1 MNIFE
6 MKPID
11 PTEKLL
17 MGPGPSNVHPRVYR
31 GLASPTLG
39 HMDPEFLTVMDEIK
53 VLLQALFKTQNELT
67 FAVSGTGSAGMET
80 CMVNV
85 IEPGDR
91 VLICQNGVFGGRMA
105 DIAGRLGADVVKVEV
120 PFGEGFSM
128 DEIKSALDGKPT
140 KLVGIVHAET
150 STGVCQPV
158 PGVAELAHSVG
169 ALLLMDCVTS
179 LAGIPVEIDKW
190 GVDLA
195 YSGTQK
201 CLSCPPGLSPV
212 TFSENAVQAVKNRK
226 SKVVSW
232 YLDINMLL
240 NYWGGDRVYHHTAPI
255 NMLYGLREAMLL
267 VFEEGLENVF
277 ARHKKNHLALA
288 QGIDEMGLTQLV
300 EPEIRL
306 PQLNVIQIPEGI
318 DDFKVRQILLN
329 DFNIEIGGGLGAH
342 KGKVWRVGLM
352 GHNSRAKNV
361 TLFLGA
367 LESVL
372 SQMYLGTVRETIEAF
387 ATETETSNRHSRAA
401 GNLLF

>member
-1 MNIFE
+1 MNISE
-6 MKPID
+6 LNSID
-11 PTEKLL
+11 PSEKLL

-31 GLASPTLG
+31 ALASPTLG

-53 VLLQALFKTQNELT
+53 FLLKSLFKTENELT

-91 VLICQNGVFGGRMA
+91 VVICQNGVFGGRMA
-105 DIAGRLGADVVKVEV
+105 DIGSRLGADVVKVEV
-120 PFGEGFSM
+120 PFGEGFSI
-128 DEIKSALDGKPT
+128 EKIKSAIDGKPT

-150 STGVCQPV
+150 STGVCQPI
-158 PGVAELAHSVG
+158 PGVADLAHSVG

-190 GVDLA
+190 GVDVA

-212 TFSENAVQAVKNRK
+212 TFSAKAVETVKNRK

-232 YLDINMLL
+232 YFDINMLL

-288 QGIDEMGLTQLV
+288 TGIKAMGLTQLV
-300 EPEIRL
+300 EPDLRL
-306 PQLNVIQIPEGI
+306 PQLNVIQIPEGVF
-318 DDFKVRQILLN
+318 DLKVRQTLLN
-329 DFNIEIGGGLGAH
+329 DFNIEMGGGLGAF
-342 KGKVWRVGLM
+342 KGKAWRVGLM
-352 GHNSRAKNV
+352 GHNSRSKNV
-361 TLFLGA
+361 TLFLAA

-372 SQMYLGTVRETIEAF
+372 SQMGVSIQKGAAMEAV
-387 ATETETSNRHSRAA
+387 T
-401 GNLLF
+401 